1 MFYALNKYQN
11 LQLVLALLLFAWSAY
26 TVFVQ
31 MTPFPPE
38 GQPVLYQAI
47 YSLWGHAPVLCKSIV
62 LFLLLFSVLLLQH
75 IFLTNKFSDNRT
87 FLPVVFFLLFLNT
100 GHFLQHLTPA
110 FFTMLVTLLVL
121 LINTNQ
127 ENGRPVKNKVFF
139 SGVLI
144 SVAALVDLGA
154 LWLILFMVFA
164 LLTDKNYRPKDILVL
179 LSGILMVIIYLVSY
193 YYLTD
198 SWPSVQNSLRQLTF
212 FAFFTHISDLA
223 VLDWVLIGFLLLSGF
238 YVIAVLKIHYD
249 TKLIVLRKHYMLVV
263 FLCFL
268 MSLSILLTATTMP
281 HTLIYWVVPF
291 SLLDGMLAQLKMR
304 RYLND
309 ILIIAVFVLLW
320 F

>member
-11 LQLVLALLLFAWSAY
+11 LQLVLALLLFAWAGY
-26 TVFVQ
+26 TVFMQ
-31 MTPFPPE
+31 MVPFPPE

-47 YSLWGHAPVLCKSIV
+47 YALWGHAPVLCKSII
-62 LFLLLFSVLLLQH
+62 LFLLLCSVFMLQH
-75 IFLTNKFSDNRT
+75 IFLANKFSENRT
-87 FLPVVFFLLFLNT
+87 LLPVVFFLLFLNA
-100 GHFLQHLTPA
+100 GHFLQQLTPA

-121 LINTNQ
+121 LINTTQ

-144 SVAALVDLGA
+144 AVASLIDVGA
-154 LWLILFMVFA
+154 LWLILFMVFT

-198 SWPSVQNSLRQLTF
+198 SWPALQDFLRQLTF
-212 FAFFTHISDLA
+212 LAFFTHISSLA

-249 TKLIVLRKHYMLVV
+249 SKLIVLRKHYMLVV

-268 MSLSILLTATTMP
+268 MLLSILLTGTTMP

-291 SLLDGMLAQLKMR
+291 ALLDGMLSQLKIR

-309 ILIIAVFVLLW
+309 VLMIAVFVLLW

>member
-11 LQLVLALLLFAWSAY
+11 LHLVLALLLFAWSAY

-38 GQPVLYQAI
+38 GHPVLYQAI

-62 LFLLLFSVLLLQH
+62 LFLLLLSVLMLQH
-75 IFLTNKFSDNRT
+75 IFLANKFSDNRT
-87 FLPVVFFLLFLNT
+87 FLPVVFFLLFLNA
-100 GHFLQHLTPA
+100 GHFLQQLTPA

-179 LSGILMVIIYLVSY
+179 LSGILMVIIYLFSY

-198 SWPSVQNSLRQLTF
+198 SWSSLQNSLRQLTL

-249 TKLIVLRKHYMLVV
+249 SKLIVLRKHYMLVV